1 MEPRYPKSEP
11 RPKLAMP
18 VARIDI
24 VLKERCCHLVK
35 RCSLE
40 NPKRV
45 ITRRTREREVR
56 MKRQKSTRRSS
67 RNREIPLNDFGR
79 CSCWV
84 LGTGSFPLLIPASG
98 GVCDVSETFD
108 MSGGLDIIRR
118 GAPEI
123 IREMKF

>member
-1 MEPRYPKSEP
+1 MEPRYPKSDP

-56 MKRQKSTRRSS
+56 KKRHRSTMKSS
-67 RNREIPLNDFGR
+67 RNWEILLNDFGR
-79 CSCWV
+79 CSCGA

-98 GVCDVSETFD
+98 EVCGVSDTFD
-108 MSGGLDIIRR
+108 MSGGFDIIRSKR
-118 GAPEI
+118 SS
-123 IREMKF
+123 RND